1 MQSAEIFVV
10 CLGYKAPD
18 HIDPKLLDPKYAF
31 EEVEELEEEQNKVTS
46 LKRLITPKVNRGGY
60 GDKTNLYQETD
71 LSEFMEC
78 TDPYEYL

>member
-31 EEVEELEEEQNKVTS
+31 EEVEEVEEDNNKVTS
-46 LKRLITPKVNRGGY
+46 LKKLIN
-60 GDKTNLYQETD
+60 
-71 LSEFMEC
+71 
-78 TDPYEYL
+78 